1 MKFAKA
7 AALLLSLTIVGVSVA
22 ACSNEPEPVSSDI
35 NVISTQGQNS
45 GNNDSAASA
54 ADIASSE
61 NYVFVYSGVN
71 FIVNA
76 DIDEADFVEGQD
88 FELSEVASCAGQGM
102 AKLYTFKGG
111 SFSVE
116 TIVGTDKI
124 ARIAIVDDTVST
136 AEGIFIGKTVDDVKA
151 VYGEPS
157 ESSGALYIYKKGS
170 SELRFQIDG
179 EGKVTEIDYFA
190 AGIL

>member
-1 MKFAKA
+1 MKFARV
-7 AALLLSLTIVGVSVA
+7 AALLLSLSIVTAGIA

-45 GNNDSAASA
+45 GADASGNSAGENTA
-54 ADIASSE
+54 SE

-71 FIVNA
+71 FIVNS
-76 DIDEADFVEGQD
+76 DIDDSSFNEGADY
-88 FELSEVASCAGQGM
+88 ELSEVASCAGQGM

-124 ARIAIVDDTVST
+124 ARIAISDDTVST
-136 AEGIFIGKTVDDVKA
+136 AEGIYIGKTLDDVKA

-157 ESSGALYIYKKGS
+157 SSSNTLYIYTKGT

>member
-1 MKFAKA
+1 
-7 AALLLSLTIVGVSVA
+7 
-22 ACSNEPEPVSSDI
+22 
-35 NVISTQGQNS
+35 
-45 GNNDSAASA
+45 
-54 ADIASSE
+54 
-61 NYVFVYSGVN
+61 
-71 FIVNA
+71 
-76 DIDEADFVEGQD
+76 
-88 FELSEVASCAGQGM
+88 M

>member
-1 MKFAKA
+1 MKFARV
-7 AALLLSLTIVGVSVA
+7 AALILGLSMVGVSFA

-45 GNNDSAASA
+45 GSGESTASA
-54 ADIASSE
+54 ADNAASE

-76 DIDEADFVEGQD
+76 DIDEAQFIEGDDFD
-88 FELSEVASCAGQGM
+88 LSEVASCAGQGM
-102 AKLYTFKGG
+102 ARLYTFKGG

-116 TIVGTDKI
+116 TVVGSDKI
-124 ARIAIVDDTVST
+124 ARIALCDDTVST
-136 AEGIFIGKTVDDVKA
+136 AEGIYIGKTLDDVKA
-151 VYGEPS
+151 VYGEPT
-157 ESSGALYIYKKGS
+157 ESSSVLYIYKKGT

-179 EGKVTEIDYFA
+179 DGKVTEIDYFA

>member
-1 MKFAKA
+1 MKFARV
-7 AALLLSLTIVGVSVA
+7 AALILGVSMVGVSFA

-35 NVISTQGQNS
+35 NVISTQGQNAGSETS
-45 GNNDSAASA
+45 GTADAGNAA
-54 ADIASSE
+54 SE

-76 DIDEADFVEGQD
+76 DIDESGFTEGTD
-88 FELSEVASCAGQGM
+88 FEVTEVASCAGQGM
-102 AKLYTFKGG
+102 ASLYTFKGG

-116 TIVGTDKI
+116 TVVGSDKI
-124 ARIAIVDDTVST
+124 ARIALCDDSVST
-136 AEGIFIGKTVDDVKA
+136 AEGLYIGKTIDDVKA
-151 VYGEPS
+151 VYGEPT
-157 ESSGALYIYKKGS
+157 ESSSALYIYKKGT

-179 EGKVTEIDYFA
+179 DGKVTEIDYFA

>member
-1 MKFAKA
+1 MKFARV
-7 AALLLSLTIVGVSVA
+7 AALILGLSMVGVSFA

-45 GNNDSAASA
+45 GSGESAASA
-54 ADIASSE
+54 ADNAASE

-76 DIDEADFVEGQD
+76 DIDEAQFIEGDDFD
-88 FELSEVASCAGQGM
+88 LSEVASCAGQGM
-102 AKLYTFKGG
+102 ARLYTFKGG

-116 TIVGTDKI
+116 TVVGSDKI
-124 ARIAIVDDTVST
+124 ARIALCDDTVST
-136 AEGIFIGKTVDDVKA
+136 AEGIYIGKTLDDVKA
-151 VYGEPS
+151 VYGEPA
-157 ESSGALYIYKKGS
+157 ESSSVLYIYKKGT

-179 EGKVTEIDYFA
+179 DGKVTEIDYFA